1 MLGPVNTGSVLAVC
15 DSFLDCVQVGHW
27 LLISPFLALSVLLA
41 CCFGFASL
49 LDEDCNPGWG
59 DCGRPLWLLLGVLVC
74 QRW

>member
-1 MLGPVNTGSVLAVC
+1 MMSLVNTGSLFAVC
-15 DSFLDCVQVGHW
+15 DSLFNCVQVGFGFLFLHFWRCRFCW
-27 LLISPFLALSVLLA
+27 L

-59 DCGRPLWLLLGVLVC
+59 DCGRPLWLLLGVFC